1 MSKPLKINYLSV
13 SESSY
18 RINNTNR
25 GGYGNCAN
33 NDDNI
38 DLLVREYD
46 SVDKTQKYN
55 KCPVFKHK
63 KNRTFIGYSPIDF
76 KLGFDNGTLWTTD
89 DDLIADI
96 NVVDPDFKGELVFQ
110 LDICNF
116 AFWTDEPDVWIEYN
130 SYPLTSLNN
139 NFTVVEGW
147 FNLSNWSRETSL
159 APRLVDRTKP
169 LVIKKGDPL
178 FRITFLSP
186 DLNRGILLKER
197 KGKLSEVQF
206 RLSESKNYEEGNKLF
221 SKTPNKCPFPFLKFL
236 SK

>member
-1 MSKPLKINYLSV
+1 MSQQNLKINYISTT
-13 SESSY
+13 
-18 RINNTNR
+18 NNP
-25 GGYGNCAN
+25 
-33 NDDNI
+33 DNI
-38 DLLVREYD
+38 DLLVREYN

-55 KCPVFKHK
+55 QCPVFKHK
-63 KNRTFIGYSPIDF
+63 KNRTFVGYSPIDF
-76 KLGFDNGTLWTTD
+76 KLGFDNGAMWTTD
-89 DDLIADI
+89 EDLIKDI
-96 NVVDPDFKGELVFQ
+96 NVVDPHVIAERKVNADNPSELVFQ

-116 AFWTDEPDVWIEYN
+116 AFWTDEPDVWMDY
-130 SYPLTSLNN
+130 SSHPLTSLQNN
-139 NFTVVEGW
+139 YTVVEGW

-159 APRLVDRTKP
+159 ATRIVDRTKP

-178 FRITFLSP
+178 FRVTFLSP
-186 DLNRGILLKER
+186 DLNRGVFLKER

>member
-13 SESSY
+13 SESS
-18 RINNTNR
+18 
-25 GGYGNCAN
+25 AN
-33 NDDNI
+33 NPDNI

-46 SVDKTQKYN
+46 SVDKNEKYN
-55 KCPVFKHK
+55 QCPVFKHK
-63 KNRTFIGYSPIDF
+63 KNRTFVGYSAIDF
-76 KLGFDNGTLWTTD
+76 KLGFDNGTLWTSD

-96 NVVDPDFKGELVFQ
+96 NIVDPEFKSELVFQ
-110 LDICNF
+110 LDISNF
-116 AFWTDEPDVWIEYN
+116 AFWTDEPDVWMEYN
-130 SYPLTSLNN
+130 SHPLTSLNN

-159 APRLVDRTKP
+159 ATKIVDRTKP

-178 FRITFLSP
+178 FRVTFLSP
-186 DLNRGILLKER
+186 DLNRGVFLKER
-197 KGKLSEVQF
+197 KGKLSEVEF
-206 RLSESKNYEEGNKLF
+206 RMSESKNYEEGNKLF